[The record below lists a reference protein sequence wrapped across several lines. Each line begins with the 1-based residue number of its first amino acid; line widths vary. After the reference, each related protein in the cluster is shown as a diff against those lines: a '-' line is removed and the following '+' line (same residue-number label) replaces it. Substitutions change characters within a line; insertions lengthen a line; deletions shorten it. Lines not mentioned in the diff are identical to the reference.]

1 MERIGLLLDHQIRRR
16 LPDVVKRRE
25 GGETDEE
32 VLRLLLG
39 AGAEAQA
46 GVGDEIRINMYTYY
60 L

>member
-1 MERIGLLLDHQIRRR
+1 M
-16 LPDVVKRRE
+16 VKRRE
-25 GGETDEE
+25 GGETDEV

-46 GVGDEIRINMYTYY
+46 GVGDEIRINLYTYY

>member
-1 MERIGLLLDHQIRRR
+1 MARIGLLLDHLRRR

-25 GGETDEE
+25 GGETDEV

-46 GVGDEIRINMYTYY
+46 GVGDEIRINLYTYY

>member
-39 AGAEAQA
+39 AGAEAQS
-46 GVGDEIRINMYTYY
+46 GVGNEIGINLYTYY